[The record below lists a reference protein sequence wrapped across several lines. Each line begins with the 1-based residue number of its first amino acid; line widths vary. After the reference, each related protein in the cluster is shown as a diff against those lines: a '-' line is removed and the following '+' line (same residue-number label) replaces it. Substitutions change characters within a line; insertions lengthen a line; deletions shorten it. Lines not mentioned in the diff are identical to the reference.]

1 MPGADELRR
10 QKPRHLRQI
19 VRRGA
24 LFQPRHGGRQLAR
37 IVRLGAAQ
45 VKQQVAVPR
54 LEPGQELA
62 GRGDQLARLAR
73 RGPARLA
80 VVEHHRQHRRQIAR
94 LRDSSAQQF
103 ALQHRRVLDHPQRHR
118 RVAARLEFEEHQ
130 HVRPA
135 ALGVCRAYAPHRV
148 AAALA
153 EVVADVFGGDL
164 FQGAQVD
171 RFEHLGGQDAAQQ
184 VGHHLRE
191 GVEALVDGVAGGGV
205 LLHAATVAARGRRTC
220 TRSPSRPV
228 GNQPFVMPD
237 IAHACRRT
245 FAGNFASAAANVNGL
260 RTYATESITSGD
272 VVIRF
277 QGIGARCPPF
287 RDFTDDRSHRTPRRR
302 W

>member
-10 QKPRHLRQI
+10 QKARHLRQV

-24 LFQPRHGGRQLAR
+24 LFQPRHRGRQLAR

-62 GRGDQLARLAR
+62 GRGDQIVRVAR

-80 VVEHHRQHRRQIAR
+80 VVEHHRQHRRQVAR
-94 LRDSSAQQF
+94 LRDSGAQQF
-103 ALQHRRVLDHPQRHR
+103 ALQHRGVLDHPQRHR
-118 RVAARLEFEEHQ
+118 RVAACLEFEEHQ

-135 ALGVCRAYAPHRV
+135 ALGTCRAHAPHRV

-153 EVVADVFGGDL
+153 EVVADVFGGHF
-164 FQGAQVD
+164 FQGAQID
-171 RFEHLGGQDAAQQ
+171 RCEHLGGQDAAQQ

-205 LLHAATVAARGRRTC
+205 LLHAATVAASARRTC
-220 TRSPSRPV
+220 TRSPRPDV
-228 GNQPFVMPD
+228 RDQRFLTSD
-237 IAHACRRT
+237 IALFGCRT
-245 FAGNFASAAANVNGL
+245 LPAIPMSPAALDYPA
-260 RTYATESITSGD
+260 ATSCAPRCGRPTTWTLLLNNSVTSM
-272 VVIRF
+272 F
-277 QGIGARCPPF
+277 SP
-287 RDFTDDRSHRTPRRR
+287 RS
-302 W
+302 